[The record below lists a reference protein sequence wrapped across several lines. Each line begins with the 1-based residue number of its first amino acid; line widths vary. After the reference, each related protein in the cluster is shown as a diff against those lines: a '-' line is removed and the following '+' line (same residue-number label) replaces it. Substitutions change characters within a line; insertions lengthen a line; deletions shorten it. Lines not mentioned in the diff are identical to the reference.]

1 MRTMLPLALIASLL
15 LAACEVSDP
24 HRDLLATGASSKAS
38 NTTWPASTQD
48 TAVSWFGVYDP
59 ETRIENSA
67 DPLYGRLEGNAW
79 VADSNWSEA
88 DEMRVGRAF
97 PLGRPLAGL
106 DSTGQP
112 VLVVLDSFPRPTGD
126 LYVGAFAAH
135 VQPAADSVGPILFWT
150 GSIAPRLI
158 RPVPVS
164 LTPDIS
170 ATLARV
176 ADSLFQ
182 RALTEHEPM
191 EGTPGIAVRDVH
203 AFAVPGADSLIA
215 VRTSAEISEGEGSDA
230 DHRGGIFMVLS
241 SDARQVRYARF
252 GHPEWSPHATT
263 VRDITPILFFTIPG
277 DQRIL
282 MFSTYWGPWE
292 SNGYGILDFAT
303 GHPLAH

>member
-1 MRTMLPLALIASLL
+1 MRSMTRLAFIASLL
-15 LAACEVSDP
+15 LAACQLGDP
-24 HRDLLATGASSKAS
+24 HPDARATSASGKPS
-38 NTTWPASTQD
+38 NTTWSTFQD
-48 TAVSWFGVYDP
+48 TTVSWFGVYDP
-59 ETRIENSA
+59 QTRIENSA
-67 DPLYGRLEGNAW
+67 DPLYGRLEGNVW

-97 PLGRPLAGL
+97 PLGRPLAAL
-106 DSTGQP
+106 DSTGRP

-182 RALTEHEPM
+182 RALTEREPM
-191 EGTPGIAVRDVH
+191 EGTPRIAVRDVH
-203 AFAVPGADSLIA
+203 ALAVPGADSLIV
-215 VRTSAEISEGEGSDA
+215 VRASVEISEGEGSDA
-230 DHRGGIFMVLS
+230 DHRGGIFMVLA

-252 GHPEWSPHATT
+252 GHPEWGPNATT

-292 SNGYGILDFAT
+292 SNGYGILDLAT